1 MVIDEQLIQDLSN
14 YILLKTGKRY
24 FSRIKT
30 VGKNI
35 MVSCPYHKEG
45 QERKP
50 SCGIKKVSDEKS
62 NAGTVNCFT
71 CHITTNLADMVKYV
85 LGDKYNEDEVE
96 ARFGLK
102 LALVRETAIQEIK
115 SPAVSFK
122 IPIKQNNITYDDL
135 SQYRTYHRYLE
146 NRKISK
152 NTAEVYDIGYDNI
165 NDHITFPIK
174 DIYNNCLGIGR
185 RAIKEKQYIYPLEFV
200 KPLYGIYELP
210 LFINHLWVV
219 EGPFNLWSLYE
230 YHKSGVAL
238 LGTGTQYQYKQLLT
252 VKCNDYV
259 LALDGDNAGHLG
271 TKKLGSFLFNNR
283 KKVYVA
289 CVPNNHD
296 INDMS
301 YEQFKQ
307 MEVIPYENWVQLY
320 KNN

>member
-1 MVIDEQLIQDLSN
+1 MKLTRDQARNLSGGGSSFFKLEEGKSAMVRFLYNTMEDMEPVICHSVQLPDSQYPQN
-14 YILLKTGKRY
+14 IL
-24 FSRIKT
+24 
-30 VGKNI
+30 
-35 MVSCPYHKEG
+35 C
-45 QERKP
+45 
-50 SCGIKKVSDEKS
+50 
-62 NAGTVNCFT
+62 A
-71 CHITTNLADMVKYV
+71 
-85 LGDKYNEDEVE
+85 
-96 ARFGLK
+96 
-102 LALVRETAIQEIK
+102 RETEE
-115 SPAVSFK
+115 SP
-122 IPIKQNNITYDDL
+122 L
-135 SQYRTYHRYLE
+135 S
-146 NRKISK
+146 
-152 NTAEVYDIGYDNI
+152 DC
-165 NDHITFPIK
+165 
-174 DIYNNCLGIGR
+174 IYCAKG
-185 RAIKEKQYIYPLEFV
+185 EK
-200 KPLYGIYELP
+200 LP